1 MSGGIGPCS
10 DIHLPKEESTEE
22 AGKPLPPRRRF
33 FTFRQLN
40 VLAVMIVLSASGMVS
55 IEDLGFVLFSI
66 IYLYFISEAAFPQT
80 NPPWTG
86 SVFGQTNRTL
96 RLYMLTAAVIGLLL
110 PLAYIFEGIVEGDK
124 EGVKAAVPHL
134 FLLGSQV
141 FMEGVASTDRFS
153 LPVRVFVPVSYNA
166 KRIFTLAEWLRS
178 EISKDQKR
186 RLYVGRGLAVANMAF
201 WCFNL
206 FGFLVPVYLPKAFKI
221 YYSNH
226 KHNKD

>member
-22 AGKPLPPRRRF
+22 AGKPQRRRF

-96 RLYMLTAAVIGLLL
+96 RLYMLTSAVIGLLF

-141 FMEGVASTDRFS
+141 FMEGVASKDRFS
-153 LPVRVFVPVSYNA
+153 LPVRVFVPVSYNT

-178 EISKDQKR
+178 EISKEQNR